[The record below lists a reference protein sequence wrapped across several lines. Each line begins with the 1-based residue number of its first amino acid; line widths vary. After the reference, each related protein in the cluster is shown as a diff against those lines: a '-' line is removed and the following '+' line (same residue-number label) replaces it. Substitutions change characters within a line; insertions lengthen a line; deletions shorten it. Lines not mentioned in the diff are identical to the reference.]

1 MDVFAVMGWVGSWHK
16 IIIVK
21 SHLFTVLSSFC
32 EVLLFMWTFV
42 FSGSLLEPDNARQ
55 QRGWTYGCKAAD

>member
-21 SHLFTVLSSFC
+21 SYLFTVLSSFC

-42 FSGSLLEPDNARQ
+42 LSGNLLEPDNARQ
-55 QRGWTYGCKAAD
+55 QRGWTYGRKAAD